1 MDAVGGFQANDRNGG
16 SDGES
21 GGERGGEG
29 GGEPSW
35 DAVLLLDATRAA
47 AAAEEA
53 ARQAEQR
60 FREALDALPQGIV
73 FLDAEGRYL
82 HWNEEY
88 ARIYHRSADLLQ
100 RGVRLIDTLREGIAR
115 GDYPEAQGR
124 EEEWLADRVDR
135 LEHAADR
142 HEQWLSDGRCI
153 MIEERKTSDGGT
165 IGLRVDITEMKQ
177 REESFRLLFESNP
190 VPLLVYDPADDVI
203 VSANAAAADHFG
215 YGLAELAGLPA
226 ERLFAAEEWNEA
238 QRLLATSGSQK
249 DRFWRQLRKD
259 GQELESVLFTRQ
271 SMLDGRLATIASVFD
286 VTERR
291 KVEARIAHMA
301 RHDELTGLAN
311 RAHCR
316 ERLGELLNG
325 ARSGAR
331 PGGRSVTIALIDLD
345 HFKPINDTFGH
356 LVGDALLAEAARR
369 MASLVPTNGLL
380 CRIGGDEF
388 AVIFDGQSRTTVDY
402 VAKAIITAMKESFS
416 VSGCLLH
423 IGATIGMAS
432 APDDTTSP
440 ETLLRYADLAL
451 YAAKADR
458 RGTMR
463 RFVRDMDVAAQQR
476 SMLEADFR
484 KAIRLGEL
492 EVHYQPL
499 IDLATGEVE
508 CYEALVRWHHPVRGM
523 VMPDAFIGL
532 AEEIGLI
539 DVVGQFVL
547 QNACREAML
556 WPAHIKLAVNVSPI
570 QFRSPNLLG
579 IVVQALSSAGMDPRR
594 LELEITEAVLMEKGP
609 RISGMIASIRALGV
623 GISMDDFGTGY
634 SSLSYLLS
642 YPFTKIKIDKS
653 FVRGLHEEPNSQAV
667 VRAIIGLGHSLG
679 LTVTA
684 EGIEDETVLDYLR
697 GAGCAQGQGYLIGRA
712 RPASELGL
720 VRAVAR
726 GAG

>member
-1 MDAVGGFQANDRNGG
+1 MDAMGGFPANDWG
-16 SDGES
+16 DGD
-21 GGERGGEG
+21 EG
-29 GGEPSW
+29 GGQEGW
-35 DAVLLLDATRAA
+35 EAGLLLDATRAV

-60 FREALDALPQGIV
+60 FRETLDALPQGIV
-73 FLDAEGRYL
+73 FLDAEGRYI

-88 ARIYHRSADLLQ
+88 ARIYHRSADLFR
-100 RGVRLIDTLREGIAR
+100 RGARLVDTLREGIAR
-115 GDYPEAQGR
+115 GDYPEAHGR
-124 EEEWLADRVDR
+124 EEEWLADRLDR

-190 VPLLVYDPADDVI
+190 VPLLVYDPAEDAI

-215 YGLAELAGLPA
+215 YDLAELAGLPA
-226 ERLFAAEEWNEA
+226 ERLFAAEEWSEA
-238 QRLLATSGSQK
+238 QRLLATTGSQK

-316 ERLGELLNG
+316 ERLRDLLTGVRQN
-325 ARSGAR
+325 
-331 PGGRSVTIALIDLD
+331 GRSVTVALIDLD

-369 MASLVPTNGLL
+369 MASLVPDDGLL

-388 AVIFDGQSRTTVDY
+388 AVIFERQSRTTVDY
-402 VAKAIITAMKESFS
+402 VAKAIITAMKETFS
-416 VSGCLLH
+416 VSGCSLH

-432 APDDTTSP
+432 APDDTANP

-463 RFVRDMDVAAQQR
+463 RFVRDMDVAAQEK
-476 SMLEADFR
+476 SLLEADFR

-492 EVHYQPL
+492 AVHYQPL

-547 QNACREAML
+547 QSACREAML
-556 WPAHIKLAVNVSPI
+556 WPAHVKLAVNVSPI

-609 RISGMIASIRALGV
+609 QVSGMIASIRALGV

-653 FVRGLHEEPNSQAV
+653 FVRDLHQEPNSQAV

-684 EGIEDETVLDYLR
+684 EGIEEETVLDYLR
-697 GAGCAQGQGYLIGRA
+697 GEGCAQGQGYLIGRA
-712 RPASELGL
+712 RPANELG
-720 VRAVAR
+720 VTRAI
-726 GAG
+726 GKSAG